1 MRKHARL
8 IIGILIAIIAVAV
21 VGIVVSARALEP
33 RMHDW
38 VTSNLS
44 KALDSKI
51 ELGAVH
57 LRWVPLQL
65 HAHDLTVRHHG
76 RTDIP
81 PLLVVKS
88 FIVDLK
94 PTDWNSSTIDRVW
107 VDGLEVSIPP
117 KDPETGKRPLPDGSA
132 DGASES
138 SGLIIRELIATN
150 TKLTIVP
157 ANANK
162 TPKVW
167 DVYALDMKNLRAGEP
182 ATFTASV
189 NNPIPEG
196 KIEASGKF
204 GPWQKA
210 QPGTTAFSGEYT
222 FDADLGTIDGLAGH
236 LGAIGTMDGTI
247 EQISTKG
254 ETKTPD
260 FRLTELDGVGLPLQT
275 AYDAVVDGTKGDVEL
290 KRVAV
295 TLGKSKFSAR
305 GVVEGT
311 KGVKGKRV
319 VVNVKSNNASLGELL
334 RFVSKGQQAAD
345 GTLVIDAAMDLPQGK
360 ERVLERVT
368 LEGSVRADRVM
379 FTNNTVQDKID
390 DLSRK
395 AQGRPT
401 DQSIDDVA
409 SQLATKFVLRDGVFT
424 YQGLSFDV
432 QGASVKLDGTH
443 SLRAKTVDL
452 SGVVLLN
459 ATVSQ
464 TQTGFRSL
472 LLKPFDALF
481 KKNGA
486 GTRLVIT
493 VAGTQNQP
501 KIALQLGPTLK
512 GEAPATD
519 RGEPRR

>member
-8 IIGILIAIIAVAV
+8 IVKILIAVIIAAV
-21 VGIVVSARALEP
+21 IGIVLSVRALEP

-44 KALDSKI
+44 KALDSQI

-57 LRWVPLQL
+57 LRWIPLQL
-65 HAHDLTVRHHG
+65 HAHDLTVRHKG

-88 FIVDLK
+88 FIIDLK
-94 PTDWNSSTIDRVW
+94 PTDLRSETIDRVW

-117 KDPETGKRPLPDGSA
+117 KDPDTGKRPLPEGSG
-132 DGASES
+132 DSGGES

-157 ANANK
+157 ANPNK
-162 TPKVW
+162 IPKVW
-167 DVYALDMKNLRAGEP
+167 DVNSLDMTNLRAGEP
-182 ATFTASV
+182 ATFKASV

-204 GPWQKA
+204 GPWQK
-210 QPGTTAFSGEYT
+210 QEPGTTAFSGEYT
-222 FDADLGTIDGLAGH
+222 FDADLGTIDGLAGR
-236 LGAIGTMDGTI
+236 LGAIGTMNGTI
-247 EQISTKG
+247 EQIATKG
-254 ETKTPD
+254 QTKTPD
-260 FRLTELDGVGLPLQT
+260 FRLTELEGRSLPLQT
-275 AYDAVVDGTKGDVEL
+275 AYEAVVDGTKGDVEL
-290 KRVAV
+290 KRVDV
-295 TLGKSKFSAR
+295 TLGKSQFIAR

-319 VVNVKSNNASLGELL
+319 VVNVKSSNASLGELL
-334 RFVSKGQQAAD
+334 RFVSKGTAPAD
-345 GTLVIDAAMDLPQGK
+345 GTLVIDAALDLPQGK
-360 ERVLERVT
+360 ERVLERVS
-368 LEGSVRADRVM
+368 LEGSVRADRVK
-379 FTNNTVQDKID
+379 FTNDVVQDKID

-401 DQSIDDVA
+401 DQSIDEVA
-409 SQLATKFVLRDGVFT
+409 SQMATKFVLRDGVFT

-464 TQTGFRSL
+464 TQTGFRSW
-472 LLKPFDALF
+472 LLKPFDPLF

-493 VAGTQNQP
+493 VAGTQDQP

-512 GEAPATD
+512 GEAPVTD